1 MMSLRPG
8 AFLVANFF
16 EYLTAIEHTIMPTTQ
31 NLTNHFLI
39 ATPNID
45 AGIFQQSLVYICR
58 HDAQGVLG
66 LVMNKPIYYSNVS
79 KLFEELDINITTTS
93 LHKKHP
99 LDGGPMNPE
108 VGFVLHTGQPDWV
121 SSFAIT
127 ENVCI
132 TTSKDILHS
141 IASGQGVEHFE
152 MCLGHAS
159 WGKGQLETEISQGD
173 WFVLPGDMALLFDAP
188 YESRWQIASERLG
201 IDFDRLSLDIGHA

>member
-1 MMSLRPG
+1 MHTPITKFLR
-8 AFLVANFF
+8 
-16 EYLTAIEHTIMPTTQ
+16 EYKSKMPKPQ
-31 NLTNHFLI
+31 NLTNHFLL

-45 AGIFQQSLVYICR
+45 GGIFQQSLVYLCR
-58 HDAQGVLG
+58 HDKHGVLG
-66 LVMNKPIYYSNVS
+66 LVMNKPIYHSHIT
-79 KLFEELDINITTTS
+79 KLFEELDINVTTPN

-99 LDGGPMNPE
+99 LDGGPVNPE
-108 VGFVLHTGQPDWV
+108 VGFVLHTGQPEWV

-152 MCLGHAS
+152 LCLGHAS
-159 WGKGQLETEISQGD
+159 WGKGQLEQELDNGD
-173 WFVLPGDMALLFDAP
+173 WFLLPASMNMLFDVD
-188 YESRWQIASERLG
+188 YEQRWHMASERLG